1 MVLAEVWLI
10 QTQLIIVLNALVML
24 FMSRLKD
31 GILLVR
37 LLNMLTEVV
46 DPPRLP

>member
-10 QTQLIIVLNALVML
+10 QTQLTIVLKALVML